1 MLRHIVTWNYKD
13 GFSDEENRKNALK
26 VKTELENLTKTI
38 EGIAELKVYINALS
52 SSNKDIVL
60 NSLFLDEKSLSEYQV
75 HPEHK
80 RVGEFIGAVLQD
92 RACIDYFE
100 E

>member
-13 GFSDEENRKNALK
+13 RFSEDENKENALK
-26 VKTELENLTKTI
+26 IKQGLEALEDI
-38 EGIAELKVYINALS
+38 DGVVEIKVYINALS

-60 NSLFLDEKSLSEYQV
+60 NSLFESEEALAEYQV

-80 RVGEFIGAVLQD
+80 KMGAFIGSVTQN
-92 RACIDYFE
+92 RACIDYYE
-100 E
+100 

>member
-13 GFSDEENRKNALK
+13 GFSEDENKENALK
-26 VKTELENLTKTI
+26 IKQGLEALEDI
-38 EGIAELKVYINALS
+38 DGVVEIKVYINALS

-60 NSLFLDEKSLSEYQV
+60 NSLFESEEALAEYQV

-80 RVGEFIGAVLQD
+80 KMGAFIGSVTQN
-92 RACIDYFE
+92 RACIDYYE
-100 E
+100 

>member
-13 GFSDEENRKNALK
+13 GFSEAENKENALK
-26 VKTELENLTKTI
+26 IKQGLEALI
-38 EGIAELKVYINALS
+38 YIGGVVEIQVHINALA

-60 NSLFLDEKSLSEYQV
+60 NSLFESEEALANYQV

-80 RVGEFIGAVLQD
+80 KIGAFIGFATQN
-92 RACIDYFE
+92 RACIDYYE
-100 E
+100 